1 MGEKN
6 QTSTQKQSFIKV
18 DDQRKENPSEEQLFL
33 SNPFEKEQKEE
44 NKDCKL

>member
-18 DDQRKENPSEEQLFL
+18 DDQRKENPFEE
-33 SNPFEKEQKEE
+33 
-44 NKDCKL
+44 